1 MRQTRKSYSEIR
13 IERKRLYDD
22 APLSEFLNV
31 EIDESIE
38 ESRRTVAKPLVELKA
53 ELSTG
58 KDARTRIKAL
68 FNYLTKLGIAEK
80 LQQYCEELA
89 EAGQLDSA
97 VENRQIYDTIIE
109 MFNQLFAILDDEVI
123 SLSKFSSII
132 EEGLMSYSIWHY
144 PHHA

>member
-1 MRQTRKSYSEIR
+1 MQK
-13 IERKRLYDD
+13 
-22 APLSEFLNV
+22 
-31 EIDESIE
+31 
-38 ESRRTVAKPLVELKA
+38 
-53 ELSTG
+53 
-58 KDARTRIKAL
+58 
-68 FNYLTKLGIAEK
+68 K

-132 EEGLMSYSIWHY
+132 EEGLMSYSIGIIPTTLDQVIIGDMDKNSCFKVQIFVDTRHE
-144 PHHA
+144 